1 MGRSGPQGSQAL
13 LWEPRVKETEGSEG
27 GVERPHYT
35 PNTRKKLCIFASL
48 PVHPSENSATS
59 VSFSGLLR
67 KAQQPLPSVSL
78 GWVFPCLAP
87 WALVEQMVLGPLHAR
102 VWAKH

>member
-1 MGRSGPQGSQAL
+1 MGHSGPPGSQAL

-35 PNTRKKLCIFASL
+35 PNTRKKLCIFASV
-48 PVHPSENSATS
+48 PIHPSENSATS
-59 VSFSGLLR
+59 VSFR

-78 GWVFPCLAP
+78 GWVFPCLAL
-87 WALVEQMVLGPLHAR
+87 WTLVVQMALGPLHAR
-102 VWAKH
+102 AWAKP